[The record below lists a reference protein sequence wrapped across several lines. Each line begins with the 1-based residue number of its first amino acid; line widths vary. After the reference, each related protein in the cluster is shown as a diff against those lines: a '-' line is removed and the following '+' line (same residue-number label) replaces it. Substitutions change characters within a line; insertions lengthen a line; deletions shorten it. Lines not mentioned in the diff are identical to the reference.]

1 MKNTAT
7 IEPLPEIPVR
17 SQVLKRIFDVVLSL
31 IGLLV
36 TGWLIAIAALVARID
51 TGESGIFSQQRVGRN
66 GRLFRLFKIRTMR
79 SSEKLQTT
87 VTTIDDER
95 ITRSGRL
102 FRKTKIDELPQ
113 LVNVLI
119 GNMSFV
125 GPRPDVPGFAD
136 MLNGEDRA
144 ILKLRPGITGPATLY
159 YRHEE
164 SLLAQSDNPEQFNRS
179 VIFPQKVKMNLDY
192 IRNYSLLGDISYI
205 LRTVFG

>member
-1 MKNTAT
+1 M
-7 IEPLPEIPVR
+7 
-17 SQVLKRIFDVVLSL
+17 
-31 IGLLV
+31 
-36 TGWLIAIAALVARID
+36 TGWLIAIAALVARVD
-51 TGESGIFSQQRVGRN
+51 TGESGIFSQERVGRN
-66 GRLFRLFKIRTMR
+66 GRLFRVFKIRTMR
-79 SSEKLQTT
+79 SSENLQTT
-87 VTTIDDER
+87 VTTVDDER

-159 YRHEE
+159 YRDEE
-164 SLLAQSDNPEQFNRS
+164 SLLAQSDNPELFNRS